1 MASYRGGM
9 TEPLVPRPDDAVVA
23 VPAPASGPGNWVG
36 APSAVEDVH
45 GGLVVAYRV
54 RTADQRGSSNVV
66 ARSADGQ
73 GLTPV
78 VELGKDRFG
87 AESLERPAL
96 VRTQTGWRLYV
107 SCATPGTKHWRI
119 DALEAEDLAGLQA
132 AEPRTVFPGDD
143 LTGVKD
149 PVIRR
154 DGRRWQAWICC
165 HPLDELDEEDRMTT
179 RYATSDDG
187 LRWQWQ
193 GTALEGRPGMW
204 DSRGARVTAVLPDG
218 SAAYDGR
225 ASKEANFSERTGWAT
240 PGQSAGTLVAAG
252 DAPLS
257 DARYLDIV
265 PLRAGGHRLYYEA
278 PLPDGSHELRT
289 QLLA

>member
-1 MASYRGGM
+1 MNRL
-9 TEPLVPRPDDAVVA
+9 PLPSSDDFVVA

-36 APSAVEDVH
+36 APSAVQDGQ
-45 GGLVVAYRV
+45 GGFVVAYRV

-73 GLTPV
+73 ELTSV
-78 VELGKDRFG
+78 VEVSKDRFG
-87 AESLERPAL
+87 VESLERPAL
-96 VRTQTGWRLYV
+96 VRTATGRWRLYV
-107 SCATPGTKHWRI
+107 SCATPGSKHWRI
-119 DALEAEDLAGLQA
+119 DVLEADDLTGLQA

-154 DGRRWQAWICC
+154 DGDLWQAWVCC
-165 HPLDELDEEDRMTT
+165 HPLDEIDEEDRMTT
-179 RYATSDDG
+179 RYATSPDG
-187 LRWQWQ
+187 LEWQWH
-193 GTALEGRPGMW
+193 GRALAGREGMW
-204 DSRGARVTAVLPDG
+204 DGRGARVTAVLPDG

-225 ASKEANFSERTGWAT
+225 ASKQENFSERTGWAT
-240 PGQSAGTLVAAG
+240 PGEEPGTLVAQG

-257 DARYLDIV
+257 DVRYLDIV
-265 PLRAGGHRLYYEA
+265 PLDGGGYRLFYEA

-289 QLLA
+289 QLVS